1 MLCVNLKL
9 GGGVAALQSEETAPS
24 DFLRSSSP
32 SLLAAL
38 PAAEYY
44 PTNTEMSSFMFT
56 YFIIL
61 YFYDRYI
68 FYIYL
73 KHKNI

>member
-1 MLCVNLKL
+1 MSAVLLCVNLKL
-9 GGGVAALQSEETAPS
+9 AGVAPLQSEETAPS
-24 DFLRSSSP
+24 DFLRSSSL

-44 PTNTEMSSFMFT
+44 PTNTEMSSFMYT
-56 YFIIL
+56 
-61 YFYDRYI
+61 DYI
-68 FYIYL
+68 SMTYIYL